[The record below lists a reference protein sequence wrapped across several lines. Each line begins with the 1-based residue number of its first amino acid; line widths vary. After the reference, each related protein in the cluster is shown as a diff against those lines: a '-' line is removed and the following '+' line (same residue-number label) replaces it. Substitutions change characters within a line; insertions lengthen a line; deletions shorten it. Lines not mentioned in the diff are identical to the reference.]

1 MTIFNP
7 GKSNSVKPKWA
18 VMVLVVFGA
27 VALLG
32 SPVHDHD
39 LDSSHVDLDCIS
51 CHLVN
56 SNISVEHD
64 QPDLF
69 VDTQETQAASVVTT
83 TILLVRT
90 SSVSSRAPPV
100 ICWSIFL
107 TNIQKLTGPW
117 NRWGFSSSS
126 KWVYIPSP
134 SLDNYAMRK
143 REFCVT

>member
-1 MTIFNP
+1 
-7 GKSNSVKPKWA
+7 
-18 VMVLVVFGA
+18 MVLVVFGA

-100 ICWSIFL
+100 IC
-107 TNIQKLTGPW
+107 
-117 NRWGFSSSS
+117 
-126 KWVYIPSP
+126 
-134 SLDNYAMRK
+134 
-143 REFCVT
+143 